1 MSVGMYSTWKYKMGV
16 SALRE
21 RWLGDDKL
29 GIVMVMV
36 GVAMRRERGEGS
48 VVYDDAWAWGT
59 VRLWSRKRCW

>member
-1 MSVGMYSTWKYKMGV
+1 MGV